1 MRFPGGSAAVE
12 QAGVPFWSGIAKRK
26 SGVRI
31 SEYDNLGMN
40 LLQSWQTTIP
50 QLVLILGL
58 SMAFALLAW
67 GLRAVTAGA
76 ALTGI
81 LLAIVLCLA
90 AGPAALFPVAIVFVL
105 TLTTTRIGRR
115 KKERLGVAE
124 RRHGRTA
131 RQILA
136 NVAVAAICA
145 APLVFVSHG
154 RYILLAGASAA
165 LAEAAGDTVSSE
177 LGQAF
182 GGTPRL
188 ITSWRK
194 VSPGQDG
201 GVTIAGTIFS
211 LCAILIVCAGCQWA
225 GLLLPN
231 FYWTVLGAAFFGTLA
246 DSLLGATLE
255 RPGRLGNNSVNF
267 SSSAFSA
274 ALAIGVLFFQR
285 LS

>member
-1 MRFPGGSAAVE
+1 
-12 QAGVPFWSGIAKRK
+12 
-26 SGVRI
+26 
-31 SEYDNLGMN
+31 
-40 LLQSWQTTIP
+40 
-50 QLVLILGL
+50 
-58 SMAFALLAW
+58 MAFALLAW

-81 LLAIVLCLA
+81 LLTIVLCLA
-90 AGPAALFPVAIVFVL
+90 AGPLAFFPIVIVFLL

-115 KKERLGVAE
+115 KKERLGVAGSVAE
-124 RRHGRTA
+124 RRHGRGA
-131 RQILA
+131 VQILA
-136 NVAVAAICA
+136 NVGVAAICS
-145 APLVFVSHG
+145 APLIFVGHA
-154 RYILLAGASAA
+154 RYILLAGASTA

-182 GGTPRL
+182 GGSPRL
-188 ITSWRK
+188 ITTWRK

-201 GVTIAGTIFS
+201 GVTVAGTVCS

-225 GLLLPN
+225 NLLLPK
-231 FYWTVLGAAFFGTLA
+231 FYWTVLSAAFFGTLV

-274 ALAIGVLFFQR
+274 ALAIGVLFVQR